1 MACFTPVM
9 QHTFEQCCWQ
19 TFSSR
24 EPTQCRKA
32 MRLGREPSALATRPS
47 LSIRSMS
54 TVVKTLS

>member
-1 MACFTPVM
+1 MACLTPVM
-9 QHTFEQCCWQ
+9 QHTFEQWCWQ

-32 MRLGREPSALATRPS
+32 MRRGAVPSFNATRPS

-54 TVVKTLS
+54 TVV

>member
-9 QHTFEQCCWQ
+9 QHTREQCCWH

-32 MRLGREPSALATRPS
+32 MRDGREPSAFATRPS
-47 LSIRSMS
+47 SNMRSRS
-54 TVVKTLS
+54 AEVITLS